1 MLQELLKEAT
11 KSHHDELEQ
20 LMFVGQIMDGSLAPA
35 LYQKLLAANYLTH
48 AYFEE
53 YIYSH
58 LSPALQDELNISE
71 RVKLPALLKDVEELL
86 IPIPVYDGGED
97 RLLMPAADDASLL
110 GAMYV
115 LEGATLGGHVIVKRL
130 LVNPHLQTLDLGYHY
145 YQSYGQ
151 DLITKW
157 KQFCQVLNTRVAPE
171 DYDKAVQSATDMFN
185 NIKFFARHASEV
197 EAI

>member
-1 MLQELLKEAT
+1 MILKEPMLQELLKEAT
-11 KSHHDELEQ
+11 KPHHDELEQ

-35 LYQKLLAANYLTH
+35 QYQMLLAANYLTH

-86 IPIPVYDGGED
+86 IPIPVYNGGAD
-97 RLLMPAADDASLL
+97 ALPMPAADDASLL

-130 LVNPHLQTLDLGYHY
+130 LVNQHLQTLDLGYHY
-145 YQSYGQ
+145 YQAYGQ
-151 DLITKW
+151 DLINK
-157 KQFCQVLNTRVAPE
+157 
-171 DYDKAVQSATDMFN
+171 
-185 NIKFFARHASEV
+185 
-197 EAI
+197 